1 MNRHAIYLPRD
12 PADFPVW
19 DHKLKIFH
27 DDYDQAECDYCH
39 GTMGKHKF
47 EVCEVCHYK
56 LCMWCPDFSRGRRFS
71 SSATCDVIYCS
82 RCEAEMQYA
91 PLRCSVR
98 SPSPHR
104 TKCDNMLLCSSCL
117 EKGKVSES
125 CTHCVQAFVPLFFPK
140 WVDGSK
146 RSKQDKQAM
155 EARTPMAGMARK
167 FVSKTTLEL
176 LGSGTC
182 SRRRIMERQR
192 GPRSTVM
199 SY

>member
-1 MNRHAIYLPRD
+1 MNRHSIYLPRD
-12 PADFPVW
+12 PSDFPVW

-56 LCMWCPDFSRGRRFS
+56 LC
-71 SSATCDVIYCS
+71 IK
-82 RCEAEMQYA
+82 CEAEMQYA
-91 PLRCSVR
+91 PLRCPVR

-104 TKCDNMLLCSSCL
+104 TKCHNMLLCSSCL
-117 EKGKVSES
+117 EKAKASES
-125 CTHCVQAFVPLFFPK
+125 DTHCVQAFVPLLFPK
-140 WVDGSK
+140 WVDASK

-155 EARTPMAGMARK
+155 EARSPMAGMARK
-167 FVSKTTLEL
+167 FVSSTTLEL